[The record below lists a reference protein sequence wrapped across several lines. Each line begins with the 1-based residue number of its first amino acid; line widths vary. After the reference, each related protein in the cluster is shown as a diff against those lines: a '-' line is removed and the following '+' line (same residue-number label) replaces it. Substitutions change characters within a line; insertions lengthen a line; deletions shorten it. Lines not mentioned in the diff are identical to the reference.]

1 MENKRMAVFAV
12 MMLTIGNLMV
22 ESEAVNAD
30 FPLCYIKCY
39 ELCILNPIA
48 LIKNSCPPKCLH
60 ECGEKSVSKLKQNKI
75 DQTDYFCKVGCVMHR
90 CVSVRDQDDRIEF
103 YDSLLLSMFPVLLLC
118 VMNRYEGR

>member
-1 MENKRMAVFAV
+1 MENKRMAVFVV
-12 MMLTIGNLMV
+12 MMLTIGNLMF

-60 ECGEKSVSKLKQNKI
+60 KCGENPVSEIKQNKI

-90 CVSVRDQDDRIEF
+90 CVSVEDQDTE
-103 YDSLLLSMFPVLLLC
+103 VGEEKATVC
-118 VMNRYEGR
+118 VNSCSDTCNKKN